1 MLTGP
6 LMQAGVN
13 FVQNASVTAARQL
26 VEERRLTELRQLPPS
41 ASTR

>member
-26 VEERRLTELRQLPPS
+26 VEERRLAERQLPPS